1 MAMEV
6 LDLLLFAAEVFL
18 LPKLVVVVDVLELF
32 ILIMEVKK
40 KQDMGSTFLVY
51 PGNDANQDSHA
62 SDISQDDDEAQI
74 ANNATAEA
82 HYDKKSSDDCIL
94 NPFDQ

>member
-51 PGNDANQDSHA
+51 PGNDANQDSRA

-74 ANNATAEA
+74 ANNVSTEA
-82 HYDKKSSDDCIL
+82 LYDQ
-94 NPFDQ
+94 NQ

>member
-32 ILIMEVKK
+32 TPHEVKK
-40 KQDMGSTFLVY
+40 KQDKGSTFLVC
-51 PGNDANQDSHA
+51 PGNDDNQENHA
-62 SDISQDDDEAQI
+62 CFRHIR
-74 ANNATAEA
+74 
-82 HYDKKSSDDCIL
+82 
-94 NPFDQ
+94 

>member
-51 PGNDANQDSHA
+51 PGNDAYQDSHA
-62 SDISQDDDEAQI
+62 SDISEDDDEAQI
-74 ANNATAEA
+74 ANNVTGEA
-82 HYDKKSSDDCIL
+82 HFDKKSSDELYFKPI
-94 NPFDQ
+94 